1 MPNNDSPPQIAA
13 LLQAAMQ
20 EHQSGELTKAEAGYR
35 HILNTDVMHPDAN
48 HNLGILALQT
58 NQLAVA
64 LHHLEMAL
72 LSNCEQQQF
81 VVSYLNLLL
90 HANETDAAQEWL
102 SASCLQTSPLSEL
115 AHFSKSVQEKTNSGR
130 SPYFSLEEF
139 FPMDTVSV
147 SDKSYQQL
155 LNKRINHLHQAHR
168 FAELESLCHFIIAR
182 NQHTEDAWIALGAAL
197 FEQSKPALEICQ
209 KAAQLYPD
217 NSAAYANLGAAQT
230 RAGLAA
236 DAMISIR
243 RAITLKPDHAQ
254 AHYNLANCFK
264 AEALYEEAIHHYRLA
279 IANRHDLHSAHH
291 NLGLCLKA
299 LGQFA
304 EAQQVLR
311 RALQILFDGVQEGHF
326 PQTQT
331 GFQRP
336 PRQPINQE
344 RARQVLAKLCQQLE
358 QANIPCCLFAGTL
371 LGIYRN
377 GDILPYDKDLDLAIP
392 AQVNRQHVIDA
403 IASST
408 EFQVILSFGTEEEK
422 LWRDSM
428 SLFHAESG
436 LSIDLFFLHEDG
448 EGHFLAGAFH
458 PVQSILC
465 RLPRFTFVPH
475 VWRNQSWLIPSDP
488 ERYLEAVYGKQ
499 WRTPDT
505 QFDTVISNPSR
516 IQAAIPVVLC
526 YAYSH
531 LFHALKTNNWKRA
544 YYLGLQTN
552 ALQDDDLLCKL
563 CAWIERHHQDYK
575 NKNNE

>member
-1 MPNNDSPPQIAA
+1 MSNDKPLQIAA
-13 LLQAAMQ
+13 FLQAAIQ
-20 EHQSGELTKAEAGYR
+20 EHQCGELAKAEARYR
-35 HILNTDVMHPDAN
+35 HILNMDVMHPDAN

-72 LSNCEQQQF
+72 LSKREQQQY

-90 HANETDAAQEWL
+90 HANETAAAQEWL
-102 SASCLQTSPLSEL
+102 QASGLSSSPHSEL
-115 AHFSKSVQEKTNSGR
+115 ADFSKCLQERANAGK
-130 SPYFSLEEF
+130 SPYFSSEEF
-139 FPMDTVSV
+139 FPTDTVSV
-147 SDKSYQQL
+147 SDKSHQQL
-155 LNKRINHLHQAHR
+155 LNKRINHLHQTHR
-168 FAELESLCHFIIAR
+168 FAELESLCHFTIAR

-217 NSAAYANLGAAQT
+217 NSAAHANLGAAQT

-236 DAMISIR
+236 DAIISNQ

-264 AEALYEEAIHHYRLA
+264 AEARYEEAIHHYRLA
-279 IANRHDLHSAHH
+279 ISNQPDLHSAHH

-299 LGQFA
+299 QGQFD
-304 EAQQVLR
+304 EALLVFR
-311 RALQILFDGVQEGHF
+311 HALQMQFESKKTAPF
-326 PQTQT
+326 PQQQAATHQVA
-331 GFQRP
+331 
-336 PRQPINQE
+336 RQPINQE
-344 RARQVLAKLCQQLE
+344 IARRVLASLCKQFE

-392 AQVNRQHVIDA
+392 AQVDRQHVIDA

-422 LWRDSM
+422 RWRDSM

-436 LSIDLFFLHEDG
+436 ISIDLFFLHEDG
-448 EGHFLAGAFH
+448 EEHFLAGAFH

-465 RLPRFTFVPH
+465 RLPRFTFTPH
-475 VWRNQSWLIPSDP
+475 VWRDQSWLIPNDP
-488 ERYLEAVYGKQ
+488 ERYLEAVYGRQ
-499 WRTPDT
+499 WRIPDT
-505 QFDTVISNPSR
+505 QFDTVISNPTR

-531 LFHALKTNNWKRA
+531 LFHALKTSNWKRA
-544 YYLGLQTN
+544 YFLSLQTN
-552 ALQDDDLLCKL
+552 ALQNDELLEEL
-563 CAWIERHHQDYK
+563 CAWIGQHQQTYN